1 MYTDCIGGSV
11 KHRVHAANS
20 PSGLLASNPSEPF
33 AINRR
38 KCMVAITPEL
48 AGEDGRID
56 VE

>member
-1 MYTDCIGGSV
+1 M